1 MALTFG
7 IDVVEV
13 ARIRRLA
20 DDPAGGADGLFTP
33 SEMSRCMGRRRSHAR
48 LAACFAVKEALL
60 KAAGIGLNQGLGFS
74 DIEVIIQGSGAAH
87 LRLDGRM
94 RELIGDI
101 DPIKCLVTSSYSD
114 QLACAVVALE
124 R

>member
-7 IDVVEV
+7 IDMVEV

-20 DDPAGGADGLFTP
+20 DDPAGGVFTP
-33 SEMSRCMGRRRSHAR
+33 DEMSECMVRRRPHAH

-60 KAAGIGLNQGLGFS
+60 KAAGIGLNRGLGFA
-74 DIEVIIQGSGAAH
+74 DIEVINQGSGATR
-87 LRLDGRM
+87 LRLNGRM
-94 RELIGDI
+94 QELIGDI
-101 DPIKCLVTSSYSD
+101 DRMKCLVSSAYTD
-114 QLACAVVALE
+114 HLACAVVALE